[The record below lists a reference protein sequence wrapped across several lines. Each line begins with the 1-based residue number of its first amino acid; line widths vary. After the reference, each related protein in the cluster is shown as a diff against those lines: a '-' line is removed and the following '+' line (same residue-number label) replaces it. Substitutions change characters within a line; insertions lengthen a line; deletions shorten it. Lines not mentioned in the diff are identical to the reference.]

1 MQAEGLLILDKK
13 KQILT
18 ALDLK
23 WINNIHL
30 INRLKTV
37 EVDLNCIYK
46 FYWIMDEF
54 ILSICH

>member
-46 FYWIMDEF
+46 F
-54 ILSICH
+54 